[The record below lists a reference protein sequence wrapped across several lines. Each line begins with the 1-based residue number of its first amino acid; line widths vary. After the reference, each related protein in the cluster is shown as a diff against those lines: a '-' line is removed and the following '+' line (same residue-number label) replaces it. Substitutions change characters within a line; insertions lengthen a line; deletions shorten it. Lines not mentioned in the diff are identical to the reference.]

1 MRLPARSAAWLLP
14 LLLTGCIHK
23 SKVQVAQV
31 PPLAPQIDDSQ
42 SAKPEPAPIELPLP
56 EVTEPV
62 QTPVPE
68 VTPAPQPAKKAPKHN
83 KKPTTTSPQI
93 ASSGS
98 PSVSAIGQL
107 SSGDPSDMRQQT
119 DGSILT
125 TERTLNGITR
135 SLSDQEQKTA
145 AQIREYIKQ
154 ARAALSTGN
163 VDGAHTLAVKAKVL
177 LDELFK

>member
-62 QTPVPE
+62 QTPAPE
-68 VTPAPQPAKKAPKHN
+68 VTPAPQPAKKTPKH
-83 KKPTTTSPQI
+83 KKPVTTNTQV

-119 DGSILT
+119 DASILT

-145 AQIREYIKQ
+145 SQIREYIKQ
-154 ARAALSTGN
+154 ARAALSAGD

>member
-1 MRLPARSAAWLLP
+1 MRLPARSAAWLLL

-23 SKVQVAQV
+23 SKVQLAQV

-62 QTPVPE
+62 QTPAPE
-68 VTPAPQPAKKAPKHN
+68 MTPAPQPAKKAPKH
-83 KKPTTTSPQI
+83 KKPATTTTQI

-98 PSVSAIGQL
+98 PSVSAVGQL

-135 SLSDQEQKTA
+135 GLSDQEQKTA

-154 ARAALSTGN
+154 ARVALIAGD
-163 VDGAHTLAVKAKVL
+163 VDGAHNLAVKAKVL